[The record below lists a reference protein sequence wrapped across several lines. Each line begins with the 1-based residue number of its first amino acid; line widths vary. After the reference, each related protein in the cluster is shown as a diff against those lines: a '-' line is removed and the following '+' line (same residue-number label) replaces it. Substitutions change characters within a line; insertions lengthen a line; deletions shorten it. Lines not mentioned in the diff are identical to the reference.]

1 MPTVNGDDTDLVF
14 ESDKK
19 QLSLCKQQPM
29 VQRVIRAS
37 FELIYL
43 SLLFTDAF
51 PEGHFVIQVIKGALI
66 RAALNQTPRAMSVY
80 MRLQCD
86 HVYFSKIMPLV
97 SGACSRLL

>member
-1 MPTVNGDDTDLVF
+1 MGDETDLIF

-19 QLSLCKQQPM
+19 QLSLCRQQPM

-37 FELIYL
+37 FEIIYS

-51 PEGHFVIQVIKGALI
+51 PEGPLVMQVIKGALI
-66 RAALNQTPRAMSVY
+66 RAALNQTPRAMSMY
-80 MRLQCD
+80 MRLQHD

-97 SGACSRLL
+97 SCACS